1 MIKIK
6 LWEIRTNA
14 GLSLR
19 QLEEL
24 TNIPKSTINNIENE
38 KVSPT
43 LDQLEKLAI
52 VLNSKISDLYDSE
65 FK

>member
-38 KVSPT
+38 KASPT